1 MRGTD
6 DGPNNA
12 RDCAVHNS
20 EDRYVWEEGKK
31 RKWLWTLD
39 VARSEDYYRRVL
51 WFGGEW
57 SSHTSVVAHRRYSL
71 GRELQLFN
79 FSFGTQPAVGCFEPC
94 DCISSC

>member
-1 MRGTD
+1 MMDQIMQEIVLCITQRTD
-6 DGPNNA
+6 MYG
-12 RDCAVHNS
+12 
-20 EDRYVWEEGKK
+20 EEGKK

-39 VARSEDYYRRVL
+39 VSRSEDYYQRVL

-79 FSFGTQPAVGCFEPC
+79 FSFGTQPAVGCFEPF